1 MPHSNTI
8 EVRDLRE
15 EEWVWT
21 SKSFLFHKDVD
32 EKMYKTYCGLAA
44 YANNV
49 SQEAYP
55 SIATLSSRLHMG
67 RSTIMRALGNL
78 EALGFIS
85 VDRTLGEHNVYALLR
100 VQDQQTQTTKKKE
113 ANETPKHA
121 TREFFQ
127 GIQDIRDKV
136 DTPEATKV
144 RALLHAFKDRYP
156 NAPKD
161 IMWAEIK
168 LFERYWT
175 ERNST
180 GTKERWETEKTFE
193 VDRRLSNWFAKKK
206 EFAVRSTINRPIKRI
221 V

>member
-67 RSTIMRALGNL
+67 RSTIMRALGKL
-78 EALGFIS
+78 EELGFIG
-85 VDRTLGEHNVYALLR
+85 VDRTLGEHNIYALLKAQE
-100 VQDQQTQTTKKKE
+100 VGVKTVKQKDE
-113 ANETPKHA
+113 DETPKQN

-127 GIQDIRDKV
+127 GVRDLRDKT
-136 DTPEATKV
+136 DTSEATKV
-144 RALLHAFKDRYP
+144 RALLLAFKEKYP

-161 IMWAEIK
+161 VMWNEIK
-168 LFERYWT
+168 MFERYWT

-193 VDRRLSNWFAKKK
+193 VDRRLSVWFSKKK
-206 EFAVRSTINRPIKRI
+206 QFESRAVITRPVRRI

>member
-67 RSTIMRALGNL
+67 RSTIMRALGKL
-78 EALGFIS
+78 EELGFIG
-85 VDRTLGEHNVYALLR
+85 VDRTLGEHNIYALLKAQEVGDKNSQAKR
-100 VQDQQTQTTKKKE
+100 RGRDTKAEHPRILPRSPGSPRQNRYIRSDQSTGAPSCFQ
-113 ANETPKHA
+113 
-121 TREFFQ
+121 RE
-127 GIQDIRDKV
+127 ISKR
-136 DTPEATKV
+136 
-144 RALLHAFKDRYP
+144 
-156 NAPKD
+156 
-161 IMWAEIK
+161 
-168 LFERYWT
+168 T
-175 ERNST
+175 ERCNV
-180 GTKERWETEKTFE
+180 E
-193 VDRRLSNWFAKKK
+193 
-206 EFAVRSTINRPIKRI
+206 
-221 V
+221 